1 MRSNLASLC
10 IAVAASSLGLLT
22 AWSQQALNAAQN
34 AGELL
39 TVSRVQMQ
47 HSDDLVAQLC
57 ARGADKA
64 LCAEAGLLNP
74 GIRYVMTGR
83 SGVTRWPQYAEP
95 AR

>member
-1 MRSNLASLC
+1 MRSNLASFC

-22 AWSQQALNAAQN
+22 AWSQQALSAPQGT
-34 AGELL
+34 AGLVS
-39 TVSRVQMQ
+39 VSRVQLQ

-57 ARGADKA
+57 ARGADRA

-83 SGVTRWPQYAEP
+83 SGMARWPQYAEP
-95 AR
+95 AN